1 MSNHITRLHDLDQ
14 GPKEDFPK
22 AKTSGLKSDALV
34 DANSEAGWRRASQAE
49 RTITTGLR
57 AGGKMSWEAADVSG
71 GKAQRKVWD
80 KAAEMDWGQASGLYR
95 LGKHIGLWP

>member
-34 DANSEAGWRRASQAE
+34 DANSVKQAE
-49 RTITTGLR
+49 EGPPR
-57 AGGKMSWEAADVSG
+57 
-71 GKAQRKVWD
+71 QR
-80 KAAEMDWGQASGLYR
+80 EQ
-95 LGKHIGLWP
+95 